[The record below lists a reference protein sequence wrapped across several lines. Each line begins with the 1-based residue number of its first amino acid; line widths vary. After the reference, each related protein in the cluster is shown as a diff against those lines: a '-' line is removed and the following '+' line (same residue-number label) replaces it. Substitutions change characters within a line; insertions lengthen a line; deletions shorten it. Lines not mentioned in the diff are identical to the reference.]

1 MFLFSPFNFFA
12 AIFLPS
18 GILKCVPLT
27 DATNTS
33 ENEPFPIDFSTVRYF
48 LGNSRLEIATRLW
61 YCDGCLKSSDS
72 SS

>member
-18 GILKCVPLT
+18 GIRKCVPLT

-33 ENEPFPIDFSTVRYF
+33 ENDPSPIDFSMVRYF
-48 LGNSRLEIATRLW
+48 LGNSSLEIAKRLW
-61 YCDGCLKSSDS
+61 YWDGSFKSSDS